1 MAGGGAAR
9 RGDPSGRPY
18 TMGNPTRWG
27 RTQWAMYRNGQ
38 RTAMGNAPRRPDA
51 NRRAV
56 VMVGVWPVGVRH
68 VGATRRVALT
78 RWATHRVAPTR
89 WATRPDGQR
98 TTSPRREPACRGD
111 GCGTVCGGAACRGD
125 PVGRPNPM
133 GNAPRRPNP
142 MGNPTRW
149 ATHHVAPT
157 QTGVPW

>member
-1 MAGGGAAR
+1 M
-9 RGDPSGRPY
+9 GD
-18 TMGNPTRWG
+18 
-27 RTQWAMYRNGQ
+27 
-38 RTAMGNAPRRPDA
+38 APRCPDA

-89 WATRPDGQR
+89 WATRRNGRRTALPRDANRRAVVMVGVWPVGVRHVGATRRVALTRWATRPDGDAR
-98 TTSPRREPACRGD
+98 N
-111 GCGTVCGGAACRGD
+111 
-125 PVGRPNPM
+125 GRCTAM
-133 GNAPRRPNP
+133 GNAPQ
-142 MGNPTRW
+142 W